1 MEVRNYLIASIITL
15 ILKVVF
21 GVVLDSNTLLAS
33 SLIEI
38 LFIVIN
44 IFCGTKENNKFKG
57 VIVSFVSMLL
67 IALSIGVVFYS
78 VVGNVLKPSWWVLLI
93 LFIVLFV
100 KYVVTCLVTIS
111 AYTNRRGKLVLG
123 NLNSNIDF
131 TVYGIV
137 LGSVI
142 LCKCS
147 KFLSILKYGDILG
160 TILISLIIIYFA
172 IKFIVNSIR
181 YMEDKEINKE
191 VDESEI
197 ISANE
202 VKKVNA
208 VKVYNYGGLRRL
220 EVSVVLKDKISMPDI
235 CSFALSLQDY
245 LLKFADFV
253 LVKVNN
259 EEKVVK
265 KQHVRSKKEDARN
278 SGSRNSKTNSKKKNT
293 KKANKKR

>member
-78 VVGNVLKPSWWVLLI
+78 VVGNVLKPSWWILLI

-100 KYVVTCLVTIS
+100 KYVVTCLVSIS

-123 NLNSNIDF
+123 TLNSNIDF
-131 TVYGIV
+131 TIYGIV
-137 LGSVI
+137 LGSLI
-142 LCKCS
+142 ICKCS

-160 TILISLIIIYFA
+160 TILISLIVIYYA

-181 YMEDKEINKE
+181 YMEDKDINKE

-197 ISANE
+197 SSANE

-208 VKVYNYGGLRRL
+208 IKFYNYGGLRRL
-220 EVSVVLKDKISMPDI
+220 EVSLVLNDKVSMPDI
-235 CSFALSLQDY
+235 CTFALSLQDY

-265 KQHVRSKKEDARN
+265 KQHVRSKKADARN
-278 SGSRNSKTNSKKKNT
+278 SGSRNSKTNSKKKNS

>member
-1 MEVRNYLIASIITL
+1 
-15 ILKVVF
+15 
-21 GVVLDSNTLLAS
+21 
-33 SLIEI
+33 
-38 LFIVIN
+38 
-44 IFCGTKENNKFKG
+44 
-57 VIVSFVSMLL
+57 
-67 IALSIGVVFYS
+67 
-78 VVGNVLKPSWWVLLI
+78 
-93 LFIVLFV
+93 
-100 KYVVTCLVTIS
+100 
-111 AYTNRRGKLVLG
+111 
-123 NLNSNIDF
+123 
-131 TVYGIV
+131 
-137 LGSVI
+137 
-142 LCKCS
+142 
-147 KFLSILKYGDILG
+147 
-160 TILISLIIIYFA
+160 
-172 IKFIVNSIR
+172 
-181 YMEDKEINKE
+181 MEDKEINKE

>member
-278 SGSRNSKTNSKKKNT
+278 SGSRNSKTNSKKKNS

>member
-21 GVVLDSNTLLAS
+21 GVVLDSKTLLAS